1 MTAPPYAEMVVVI
14 TGASSGIGRAAALT
28 FAREGASVVL
38 AGRDQDA
45 LEELAGECERKG
57 GSALA
62 VPTDVAEREAVEQ
75 LAVAAVERYGRID
88 TWVNNAGVM
97 AYGEFDD
104 IPADVFDRIIEVNL
118 LGQVYGSRAAL
129 ARFRGQGRGVLINV
143 CSLWGRI
150 TSPLVSPYV
159 VSKHGVRALSA
170 CLHLELI
177 DEPEIHVATI
187 LPAAVDTPIF
197 ENAGNYVGRRL
208 RPVWPLF
215 NPQYVADGIV
225 ACSRNPRR
233 EVTYGRLGRAL
244 EILDAMAPPLYRR
257 IAGGLFM
264 GGTLSSEGVR
274 DDPGTV
280 LEPRGS
286 HRSDGG
292 WRRERR
298 GDLVRAFL
306 GASRGGVLGLL
317 GRAERLKPQNR
328 SSGRSS

>member
-1 MTAPPYAEMVVVI
+1 MTPPPYAEMVVVI
-14 TGASSGIGRAAALT
+14 TGASSGIGRATALT
-28 FAREGASVVL
+28 FARESASVVL
-38 AGRDQDA
+38 AGRETEA
-45 LEELAGECERKG
+45 LEELARECEREG

-62 VPTDVAEREAVEQ
+62 VPADVAEREAVEH
-75 LAVAAVERYGRID
+75 LAASAVERYGRID

-104 IPADVFDRIIEVNL
+104 IPADVFDRIIAVNL

-129 ARFRGQGRGVLINV
+129 ARFRAQGGGVLINV

-159 VSKHGVRALSA
+159 VSKHGVRALSE

-177 DEPEIHVATI
+177 EEPDIHVATV

-197 ENAGNYVGRRL
+197 ENAGNYLGRRL

-225 ACSRNPRR
+225 ACSRSPKR

-244 EILDAMAPPLYRR
+244 EILYTLAPPLYRR
-257 IAGGLFM
+257 TAGGLFM
-264 GGTLSSEGVR
+264 GGTVSAER
-274 DDPGTV
+274 ADDGPGTV

-286 HRSDGG
+286 HQTDGS

-298 GDLVRAFL
+298 GDLVRAFF
-306 GASRGGVLGLL
+306 GASRGGLLGLL
-317 GRAERLKPQNR
+317 GRAERLKP
-328 SSGRSS
+328 